1 MSLIANTAILGRMG
15 DDPWMASTHRGV
27 LIRLFLVEGVPDGLW
42 VVEKS
47 NWTGVGLMCPRS
59 SYPHARSR
67 EELTRPGVYVLVGPS
82 ESIAGRIRIYVG
94 EADILSK
101 RLDRTTRKRTSGRVR
116 SCSRA
121 RTRI

>member
-1 MSLIANTAILGRMG
+1 MTAV
-15 DDPWMASTHRGV
+15 SRGV

-59 SYPHARSR
+59 SYPQARSR

-82 ESIAGRIRIYVG
+82 ESLRADSHLRRRGGRAIQATRPAPQGQGV
-94 EADILSK
+94 
-101 RLDRTTRKRTSGRVR
+101 LD
-116 SCSRA
+116 SRNCIHEQRPEPEQGA
-121 RTRI
+121 RPLP